1 MKELGVVAQE
11 ALSRAASA
19 EGRLIRATQLLDI
32 VERAAADQTL
42 KRLAAGGYL
51 VRFGRGLYALPEY
64 SKYGATVPIGGEFIS
79 ALEKSYGEKISDSG
93 AIEALGFHI
102 TTQVPVRQIYW
113 TTGKSRKFQ
122 YKKLEIELR
131 HVPQRISAIEG
142 RWGGAVRAI
151 AARFDSST
159 DIEEMAKLL
168 KDLSPPDAIFTL
180 RGDLGKKVRE
190 LYVAYKRMAESRI

>member
-19 EGRLIRATQLLDI
+19 DGRLIRATQLLDI
-32 VERAAADQTL
+32 VDRAVADQTL

-51 VRFGRGLYALPEY
+51 VRFGRGIYALPEY
-64 SKYGATVPIGGEFIS
+64 SKYGASVPKGAEFIS
-79 ALEKSYGEKISDSG
+79 ALEKTYGEKISDSG
-93 AIEALGFHI
+93 AMAALGFHI

-113 TTGKSRKFQ
+113 TTGKSRMYRFN
-122 YKKLEIELR
+122 KLEIEMR
-131 HVPQRISAIEG
+131 HVPQSIAAIEG

-159 DIEEMAKLL
+159 DIEDMAKLL

-180 RGDLGKKVRE
+180 RGELGEKVRE
-190 LYVAYKRMAESRI
+190 LYVAYKRVAELN